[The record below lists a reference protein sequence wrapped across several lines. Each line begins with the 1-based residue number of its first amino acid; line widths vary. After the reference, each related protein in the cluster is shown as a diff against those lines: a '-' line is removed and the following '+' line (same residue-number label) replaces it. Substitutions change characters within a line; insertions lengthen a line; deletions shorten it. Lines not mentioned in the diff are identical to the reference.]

1 MTYLLYCIFRSEQDR
16 RNKPVRG
23 VGAQPVFTVSN
34 DGLSAAVSRV
44 LPADLTPDVSR
55 LLAYGNVVETLH
67 ADLTVIPLRYGC
79 LLAEERQILRLLGE
93 RGEEWKALLRELDG
107 CAEMGIR
114 ALPGNGEFK
123 ARNPKTRHSSLPAGA
138 PRTPSSGRAYLVARK
153 ACYVEEERIAKED
166 IALLQRCRD
175 ALAGLSVNSKM
186 ETQSFC
192 ALHPKLHAPFPSL
205 YFLIRWDKV
214 PSFRRAFREISPA
227 ESARLLL
234 SGPWPPYN
242 FVERTTA
249 GEAFHLAAR
258 SVSK

>member
-1 MTYLLYCIFRSEQDR
+1 MTYLLYCIFRSERDR

-23 VGAQPVFTVSN
+23 VGAQPVFAVSN

-93 RGEEWKALLRELDG
+93 RREEWNTLLRELDG
-107 CAEMGIR
+107 CVEMGIR
-114 ALPGNGEFK
+114 ALPANGEFK
-123 ARNPKTRHSSLPAGA
+123 ARNPKMRDSYVSPDAAG
-138 PRTPSSGRAYLVARK
+138 TPSPGRAYLAAKKAR
-153 ACYVEEERIAKED
+153 YVEEERIANED

-175 ALAGLSVNSKM
+175 ALAGLSVKSKM
-186 ETQSFC
+186 ETQSLC
-192 ALHPKLHAPFPSL
+192 ALHPKLHAPFSSL
-205 YFLIRWDKV
+205 YFLIRRDKV
-214 PSFRRAFREISPA
+214 PSFRRAFREISPV

-242 FVERTTA
+242 FVETTTA

-258 SVSK
+258 GVSK